1 MVIGA
6 IIFLTVVCGVCTY
19 FMIRNYSNTHIGGQ
33 IHNIINAIPMV
44 EYEDTG
50 IIVADWSHIEDVEF
64 AEVQ

>member
-6 IIFLTVVCGVCTY
+6 IIFLTVVCGGCVY
-19 FMIRNYSNTHIGGQ
+19 FMIRNYNNTHIGGQ
-33 IHNIINAIPMV
+33 IHNIINAIPMA

-64 AEVQ
+64 IEVQ